1 MQSAALEKI
10 LIVDDEPDAIE
21 NCRRMLSKQ
30 RYQCLGEADPQRAL
44 AVIERERPRVLL
56 TDLRMPGLDGIALLQ
71 AARRID
77 PAIKVV
83 LLTAYASLQTAVAS
97 MRHGAFDYLAKP
109 FTGKELFEVIRRA
122 LGQDSA
128 GAGEVSIAMPVS
140 AVQGGASGAVEPV
153 LAGCSAAIQSVRI
166 VIERIAETEAAVLL
180 TGERG
185 TGKARIARAIHARSL
200 RHSGPFLSVD
210 CQSSGESLLEW
221 ELFGSQLSAGAGII
235 RVSAL
240 ESAAAGTLF
249 LDEVSALSLRL
260 QAKLLR
266 ALKERR
272 MRRMNG
278 DTYRQVDVRVV
289 AASSKNLQQACGTG
303 EFRTDLLQFLNVVP
317 IVVPPLRE
325 RVDDLELLAQR
336 LLEPVWRAKSR
347 RFPDPFC
354 FSPAALAALR
364 RHPWPGNVQEL
375 QRVVE
380 RAAVLTD
387 GPQIAVDCLPDELRV
402 R

>member
-1 MQSAALEKI
+1 MPPVALEKI

-21 NCRRMLSKQ
+21 NCRRLLSKR

-44 AVIERERPRVLL
+44 AVIERERPRVVL

-77 PAIKVV
+77 PAIKIV

-128 GAGEVSIAMPVS
+128 GAVEVPPAAPVS
-140 AVQGGASGAVEPV
+140 VVQSGTSGAAEPV
-153 LAGCSAAIQSVRI
+153 LAGCSAAIQSVLV

-221 ELFGSQLSAGAGII
+221 ELFGVQPSAGAGAM

-240 ESAAAGTLF
+240 ESAVAGTLF
-249 LDEVSALSLRL
+249 LDEVGALSLRL

-272 MRRMNG
+272 MRRANG
-278 DTYRQVDVRVV
+278 DTYYHVDVRVV
-289 AASSKNLQQACGTG
+289 AASSQDLQQVCGAG
-303 EFRTDLLQFLNVVP
+303 GFRTDLLQFLNVVP

-325 RVDDLELLAQR
+325 RMDDLEILAQR

-347 RFPDPFC
+347 HSPESFG
-354 FSPAALAALR
+354 FSPEALAALR
-364 RHPWPGNVQEL
+364 RHAWPGNLQEL

-387 GPQIAVDCLPDELRV
+387 GPQIAIDCLPEELRA

>member
-1 MQSAALEKI
+1 MQAKALEKI

-21 NCRRMLSKQ
+21 NCRRMLSKH

-44 AVIERERPRVLL
+44 AVIEQERPRVLL
-56 TDLRMPGLDGIALLQ
+56 TDLRMPGLDGLGLLQ

-128 GAGEVSIAMPVS
+128 ATVDVPPADPVRTVRS
-140 AVQGGASGAVEPV
+140 SASGAVDPV
-153 LAGCSAAIQSVRI
+153 LAGCSAAIQSVRV
-166 VIERIAETEAAVLL
+166 VIERIAETEANVLL

-185 TGKARIARAIHARSL
+185 TGKARIARTIHARSL
-200 RHSGPFLSVD
+200 RHSGPFVSVD
-210 CQSSGESLLEW
+210 CQASGETLLEW
-221 ELFGSQLSAGAGII
+221 ELFGSQPAAGSGVMRA
-235 RVSAL
+235 SAL
-240 ESAAAGTLF
+240 ESADGGTLF
-249 LDEVSALSLRL
+249 LDEVGVLSLRL

-272 MRRMNG
+272 MRRTNG
-278 DTYRQVDVRVV
+278 DAFAEFDARVV
-289 AASSKNLQQACGTG
+289 AASSQDLQRASAAG

-325 RVDDLELLAQR
+325 RADDIELLAQR
-336 LLEPVWRAKSR
+336 FLEPVTRMKSQR
-347 RFPDPFC
+347 LSEPFS
-354 FSPAALAALR
+354 FAPAALANMR
-364 RHPWPGNVQEL
+364 RHAWPGNVQEL

-380 RAAVLTD
+380 RAAVLAD
-387 GPQIAVDCLPDELRV
+387 GPEITSECLPDDLRAL
-402 R
+402 